1 MDALELLKSKWLERE
16 QDLPT
21 LTYND
26 IYKMLLKKSSSIV
39 KWIFVISIVE
49 LIFWIGLGFL
59 TSGYNK
65 EFLTDIGLQSTLN
78 ILYKIDYAIIAVFI
92 VLFYLNYKNIKNTDT
107 IKTLMHS
114 IIKTRKTVSYFV
126 IYNIAITTLV
136 LVCMNLYMFSKKDQL
151 YSLFKDGSNIS
162 ESMPIEN
169 FTSVFFIAQFVVGL
183 LSIGFILLFYRVVYG
198 ILLKRLTHNYRELEK
213 IEM

>member
-59 TSGYNK
+59 TPESNK
-65 EFLTDIGLQSTLN
+65 EFLTDIGFQSTLN
-78 ILYKIDYAIIAVFI
+78 ILYKIHYAIIAVFL
-92 VLFYLNYKNIKNTDT
+92 VLFYLNYKNIKTTDT

-126 IYNIAITTLV
+126 IYNIASTTLV
-136 LVCMNLYMFSKKDQL
+136 IVCMNFYFFSKKDQL
-151 YSLFKDGSNIS
+151 YSLFKDGNNIS
-162 ESMPIEN
+162 ESMPMES

-183 LSIGFILLFYRVVYG
+183 LLIAFMLLFYRVVYG

-213 IEM
+213 IEL